1 MHDLTLIDSRYQVL
15 RTIGSGGM
23 GVVYLAVDSR
33 RGNQIVALKL
43 ATAASRDESEGF
55 QSEFR
60 NIRGV
65 LHPHIPQVF
74 DFGALPDAQNTHY
87 FTCEFV
93 DGKPLD
99 NLTDN
104 WTPEQLRFA
113 LVALCRALAFLHS
126 RNLLHRDIKP
136 ENVLAKLDAAG
147 NFSVLKLVDFGLA
160 GDDAHADN
168 GDPAGTIDYMAPELL
183 RSNKSSVA
191 TDLYALG
198 MLLYRVATGR
208 FPFEGENPLS
218 VAQQRAQYEAPHPL
232 RFKPELPVGIA
243 DVIASLIKIKPEERP
258 QSARHVVAMLNERD
272 GCDFDYETPETRK
285 AYISSSASITH
296 LETREWLAQE
306 KLALL
311 AGKSPRDVVVNGSPG
326 LGRTRLLKEFASELT
341 MAGLQVRLI
350 AGLSDLPHPNRLP
363 QVVFVP
369 DAHQLTE
376 ADFQYLREKIPGK
389 RWWIV
394 AGSFNPNVPTWFDNF
409 HHITLEPLDQEG
421 IRNFISVTFPDN
433 KFPHDLDERL
443 LGITLGFPSALESAL
458 EELLQAGQL
467 RIGLQGWEILPG
479 RWNFPIHHHT
489 VRAVKERI
497 AALSSCAQRA
507 LAALCCSQVPL
518 PGEFHSSFSGVQCAN
533 APKTV
538 AEELAAQKWVSLIGE
553 NYAVEFDAVR
563 QVVIA
568 SLTDDEKRELHAAL
582 YRLWKNATHLK
593 PELREQEIAFHD
605 CLARLFETSPEEL
618 DRVVSQAIREGKLAW
633 ARNFIEPSLDFAPL
647 LHRDQLLILLSK
659 IEYTEGDIA
668 VAAKLLGEVVA
679 NGRAEVKPENISLL
693 ARYAALQEK
702 LGATDLAEEILKR
715 CYDQLTPD
723 RDEAAGPV
731 YGTLAWIAFKRGDAE
746 RARKLAEEGLVRIA
760 PNSAD
765 PGYALLLN
773 TVATL
778 AFYRGDNDVARVYWQ
793 RCLEVNEAIGDRK
806 GIANMF
812 NNLGVLAAQSGDR
825 LRARTLWER
834 CAEIAK
840 EIDDIHRLAGI
851 YNNLGIDSLE
861 TGELRGAEEYYL
873 KSIVL
878 FRRMNSPREEA
889 EILSNLG
896 ELAFHRAD
904 YPRAMAFLQSS
915 AKIAA
920 QNGDQEGQIEPLVYL
935 GKLLLTL
942 EQTENAE
949 AILTGAQELA
959 AAVGSRKG
967 EGQAWEGLAMIRAR
981 RRDFTSA
988 NEAVAHAKILLSDD
1002 VDPLALL
1009 HLHLTRCQIAADEQN
1024 DKLVVEALHDAR
1036 TVADTKWDPYT
1047 AARTQLAAVLFA
1059 GESLDPAEWT
1069 MTLRK
1074 LSVYPDFLWKF
1085 HWATARKLVT
1095 SGQIKKA
1102 LEEFGRGIAV
1112 LKSISSRLPDQQR
1125 DAYLKAPHIARFK
1138 DEAVQLRQSLQ
1149 AER

>member
-1 MHDLTLIDSRYQVL
+1 MRDLTLIDSRYQVL

-23 GVVYLAVDSR
+23 GVVYLAVDTR

-43 ATAASRDESEGF
+43 ATAASKEESSGF

-65 LHPHIPQVF
+65 IHPHIPQVF
-74 DFGALPDAQNTHY
+74 DFGTPSDSSNTHY

-99 NLTDN
+99 SLTDN
-104 WTPEQLRFA
+104 WTPDQLRFA

-136 ENVLAKLDAAG
+136 ENVLAKLDPFG
-147 NFSVLKLVDFGLA
+147 NFSILKLVDFGLSAENAQAEA
-160 GDDAHADN
+160 GE
-168 GDPAGTIDYMAPELL
+168 PVGTLDYMAPELL
-183 RSNKSSVA
+183 RDNKSSVA

-198 MLLYRVATGR
+198 MLLYRVATGKL
-208 FPFEGENPLS
+208 PFDGENAAS
-218 VAQQRAQYEAPHPL
+218 VAQVRAQFEAPHPL
-232 RFKPELPVGIA
+232 RFKQELPVGFA
-243 DVIASLIKIKPEERP
+243 DVIAALIRIRPEERP
-258 QSARHVVAMLNERD
+258 PSARHVIAMLNERD
-272 GCDFDYETPETRK
+272 GCDFDYETPDTRK

-296 LETREWLAQE
+296 PDVRDWLTQQ

-311 AGKSPRDVVVNGSPG
+311 SGHSPLDAVVNGRPG

-341 MAGLQVRLI
+341 MSGLQVRMI
-350 AGLSDLPHPNRLP
+350 AGLSDLPNPNRLP
-363 QVVFVP
+363 QVVLIP
-369 DAHQLTE
+369 DAHQFNQ

-394 AGSFNPNVPTWFDNF
+394 AGDFAHGLPEWLNTF
-409 HHITLEPLDQEG
+409 HPIPLQPLDHEG
-421 IRNFISVTFPDN
+421 IHNFISVTFPDN
-433 KFPHDLDERL
+433 RFPNDLDQKL
-443 LGITLGFPSALESAL
+443 LGVTLGYPSALESAL
-458 EELLQAGQL
+458 EQLLQSGQL

-479 RWNFPIHHHT
+479 RWNLPLQHHT
-489 VRAVKERI
+489 QLAIEDSI
-497 AALSSCAQRA
+497 AALSPCAKKA
-507 LAALCCSQVPL
+507 LQTLCCSQTPVPEKL
-518 PGEFHSSFSGVQCAN
+518 LSSIPSEQSCN
-533 APKTV
+533 PLQSTRD
-538 AEELAAQKWVSLIGE
+538 ELLIAKWITESAGRYSVT
-553 NYAVEFDAVR
+553 FDAVR
-563 QVVIA
+563 EVVLE
-568 SLTDDEKRELHAAL
+568 SLDDEEKRKIHAVL
-582 YRLWKNATHLK
+582 YRLWKNESDVK
-593 PELREQEIAFHD
+593 EQLREQESVYHD
-605 CLARLFETSPEEL
+605 CLAGLFETTPKEL
-618 DRVVSQAIREGKLAW
+618 NRVISQAVRQGKHAW
-633 ARNFIEPSLDFAPL
+633 ARKLIEPSLDFAPPN
-647 LHRDQLLILLSK
+647 HREQLLILLSQ
-659 IEYTEGDIA
+659 IEYSEGDFA
-668 VAAKLLGEVVA
+668 VSANLLGEIVA
-679 NGRAEVKPENISLL
+679 NGRAEITPENIGYV

-702 LGATDLAEEILKR
+702 LGATDVAEEILSR
-715 CYDQLTPD
+715 CYGKLAPD
-723 RDEAAGPV
+723 RDDAAGSV

-746 RARKLAEEGLVRIA
+746 RARKLAEEGLIRIA
-760 PNSAD
+760 PHSAD
-765 PGYALLLN
+765 PGYALFLN

-825 LRARTLWER
+825 LRARALWEK

-840 EIDDIHRLAGI
+840 EIDDVHRLAGI

-861 TGELRGAEEYYL
+861 TGELRNAEEYYL
-873 KSIVL
+873 KAISL
-878 FRRMNSPREEA
+878 FRRLKSPREEA

-904 YPRAMAFLQSS
+904 YTRSMAFLQAS
-915 AKIAA
+915 AKLAA
-920 QNGDQEGQIEPLVYL
+920 QHGDQEGQIEPLVYL

-942 EQTENAE
+942 EQIENAD

-959 AAVGSRKG
+959 SAVGSRKG
-967 EGQAWEGLAMIRAR
+967 EGQAWEGIAMIRAR
-981 RRDFTSA
+981 KGDFTSA
-988 NEAVAHAKILLSDD
+988 DQAVAHARMLLSDD

-1009 HLHLTRCQIAADEQN
+1009 HLHLTRCQIAADE
-1024 DKLVVEALHDAR
+1024 DKSDLVVEALHDAR

-1059 GESLDPAEWT
+1059 GESLDPAAWT

-1085 HWATARKLVT
+1085 HWATARKLAAI
-1095 SGQIKKA
+1095 GQLKKS

-1125 DAYLKAPHIARFK
+1125 DVYLNAPQITRFK
-1138 DEAVQLRQSLQ
+1138 NEAVQLRQSLQ